1 MSEFQSS
8 YREPEPLKPETL
20 FTQKGQPTSFSVLDF
35 WVWMASDVLNNTL
48 RGTIAEYIIS
58 QAMEA
63 CTPVRVEWDTVD
75 ITTPEGIKIEVK
87 SAAYLQSWHQDRPS
101 AISFRIAKTYP
112 WDWKTNQYGETQIR
126 SADVYVF
133 CVLAHLDSQTVNPLE
148 LTQWEFYILPTSTL
162 DSSLGNQKTVSLS
175 RLKNLGAVALGY
187 DQIRN
192 AVLEAYGDRQKTHNN
207 DIKKAR

>member
-48 RGTIAEYIIS
+48 RGTIAEYIVS

-75 ITTPEGIKIEVK
+75 ITTPKGIKIEVK
-87 SAAYLQSWHQDRPS
+87 SSAYLQSWHQNRPS
-101 AISFRIAKTYP
+101 AISFGIAKTYP
-112 WDWKTNQYGETQIR
+112 WDWETNQYGETQVR

-133 CVLAHLDSQTVNPLE
+133 CVLAHLDGQTVNPLE

-162 DSSLGNQKTVSLS
+162 DFSLGDQKTVSLS
-175 RLKNLGAVALGY
+175 RLKDLGAVALGY

-192 AVLEAYGDRQKTHNN
+192 AVLEAYDSGRKNT
-207 DIKKAR
+207 

>member
-48 RGTIAEYIIS
+48 RGMVAEYIVS

-87 SAAYLQSWHQDRPS
+87 SSAYLQSWHQNRPS
-101 AISFRIAKTYP
+101 AISFGIAKTYP

-133 CVLAHLDSQTVNPLE
+133 CVLAHLDGQTVNPLE

-175 RLKNLGAVALGY
+175 RLKDLGAVALDY

-192 AVLEAYGDRQKTHNN
+192 AVLKACNDGQKK
-207 DIKKAR
+207 I

>member
-1 MSEFQSS
+1 MSEFQSAQL
-8 YREPEPLKPETL
+8 EPKPLQPETF
-20 FTQKGQPTSFSVLDF
+20 FTHRNKPTSFSVLDF

-48 RGTIAEYIIS
+48 RGIVAEYIVS

-87 SAAYLQSWHQDRPS
+87 SSAYLQSWHQDRPS
-101 AISFRIAKTYP
+101 AISFGIAKTYP
-112 WDWKTNQYGETQIR
+112 WDWKTNQHGETQVR

-133 CVLAHLDSQTVNPLE
+133 CVLAHLDGQTVNPLE

-162 DSSLGNQKTVSLS
+162 DSFLGNQKTVSLS
-175 RLKNLGAVALGY
+175 RLKDLGAVALNY

-192 AVLEAYGDRQKTHNN
+192 AVLKAYDDGLKNT
-207 DIKKAR
+207 

>member
-1 MSEFQSS
+1 MSEFQSAQ
-8 YREPEPLKPETL
+8 RDPEPLKPETL

-48 RGTIAEYIIS
+48 RGTIAEYIVS

-63 CTPVRVEWDTVD
+63 CTPVRVEWNTVD
-75 ITTPEGIKIEVK
+75 ITTPKGIKIEVK
-87 SAAYLQSWHQDRPS
+87 SSAYLQSWHQNRPS
-101 AISFRIAKTYP
+101 EISFGIAKTYP
-112 WDWKTNQYGETQIR
+112 WDWETNQYGETQVR

-133 CVLAHLDSQTVNPLE
+133 CVLAHLDGQTVNPLE

-175 RLKNLGAVALGY
+175 RLKKLGTAALGY

-192 AVLEAYGDRQKTHNN
+192 AVLKAYGDGRNN
-207 DIKKAR
+207 T

>member
-1 MSEFQSS
+1 MSEFQSAQL
-8 YREPEPLKPETL
+8 EPKPLQPETF
-20 FTQKGQPTSFSVLDF
+20 FTHKGEPTPFSILDF

-48 RGTIAEYIIS
+48 RGMVAEYIVS

-63 CTPVRVEWDTVD
+63 CTPVRVEWDPVD

-101 AISFRIAKTYP
+101 AISFRIAKTLP
-112 WDWKTNQYGETQIR
+112 WDPKTNQYGEKQVR
-126 SADVYVF
+126 NADVYVF
-133 CVLAHLDSQTVNPLE
+133 CVLAHLDDQTIDPLE

-162 DSSLGNQKTVSLS
+162 DFSLGDQKTVSLS
-175 RLKNLGAVALGY
+175 RLKELGPWVALGY

-192 AVLEAYGDRQKTHNN
+192 AVLEAYGEGRKNT
-207 DIKKAR
+207 

>member
-48 RGTIAEYIIS
+48 RGTIAEYIVS

-75 ITTPEGIKIEVK
+75 ITTPKGIKIEVK
-87 SAAYLQSWHQDRPS
+87 SSAYLQSWHQNRPS
-101 AISFRIAKTYP
+101 AISFGIAKTYP
-112 WDWKTNQYGETQIR
+112 WDWETNQYGETQVR

-133 CVLAHLDSQTVNPLE
+133 CVLAHLDGQTVNPLE

-162 DSSLGNQKTVSLS
+162 DFSFGDQKTVSLS
-175 RLKNLGAVALGY
+175 RLKDLGAVALGY

-192 AVLEAYGDRQKTHNN
+192 AVLEAYDSGRKNT
-207 DIKKAR
+207 

>member
-20 FTQKGQPTSFSVLDF
+20 FAQKGQPTSFSVLDF

-48 RGTIAEYIIS
+48 RGMVAEYIVS

-75 ITTPEGIKIEVK
+75 ITTPEGLKIEVK
-87 SAAYLQSWHQDRPS
+87 SSAYLQSWHQNRPS
-101 AISFRIAKTYP
+101 AISFGIAKTYP

-133 CVLAHLDSQTVNPLE
+133 CVLAHLDGQTVNPLE

-175 RLKNLGAVALGY
+175 RLKDLGAVALGY

-192 AVLEAYGDRQKTHNN
+192 AVLKACNDGQKK
-207 DIKKAR
+207 I

>member
-48 RGTIAEYIIS
+48 RGTIAEYIVS

-75 ITTPEGIKIEVK
+75 ITTPEEIKIEVK

-101 AISFRIAKTYP
+101 AISFGIAKTYP
-112 WDWKTNQYGETQIR
+112 WDWETNQYGETQVR

-133 CVLAHLDSQTVNPLE
+133 CVLAHLDGQTVNPLE

-162 DSSLGNQKTVSLS
+162 DFSLGDQKTVSLS
-175 RLKNLGAVALGY
+175 RLKDLGAVALGY

-192 AVLEAYGDRQKTHNN
+192 AVLEAYDSGRKNT
-207 DIKKAR
+207 

>member
-1 MSEFQSS
+1 MSEFHPVQ
-8 YREPEPLKPETL
+8 RKPEPLQPETF
-20 FTQKGQPTSFSVLDF
+20 FTHKDKPTSFSVLDF

-48 RGTIAEYIIS
+48 RGIVAEYIVS
-58 QAMEA
+58 QALEA

-87 SAAYLQSWHQDRPS
+87 SSAYLQSWPQKRPS
-101 AISFRIAKTYP
+101 AISFDIKKKKTLT
-112 WDWKTNQYGETQIR
+112 KQHGETQIR

-133 CVLAHLDSQTVNPLE
+133 CVLAHLDGQTVNPLE
-148 LTQWEFYILPTSTL
+148 LTQWEFYILPTRTL

-175 RLKNLGAVALGY
+175 RLKDLGAAALGY

-192 AVLEAYGDRQKTHNN
+192 AVLKAYGEGRKNT
-207 DIKKAR
+207 